1 MIHIHLW
8 WSARRGSRSAG
19 FHQPSTLVT
28 TTTYTAPTIID
39 MAMHVAHVVDGVAD
53 LVVVDAGDD
62 PDGEDDRQ
70 VAEQRP
76 GCPVRSEGL
85 TRMGDS

>member
-28 TTTYTAPTIID
+28 TATYTAPTIID
-39 MAMHVAHVVDGVAD
+39 MAMTLRTLSTVS
-53 LVVVDAGDD
+53 
-62 PDGEDDRQ
+62 PT
-70 VAEQRP
+70 
-76 GCPVRSEGL
+76 S
-85 TRMGDS
+85 S